1 MITGRLDV
9 LNVDVL
15 TNLRTNAEFALE
27 KLNATKANE
36 TANSSQN
43 PKGKDKNHERTT
55 R

>member
-1 MITGRLDV
+1 MSDV

-15 TNLRTNAEFALE
+15 THLRMSAQFALA
-27 KLNATKANE
+27 KLKDTRVKE

-43 PKGKDKNHERTT
+43 PKGKDKNYERTT